1 MVYEKEVHDFLK
13 RDDNSRCMPGKAD
26 VKKSENIKRQTWI
39 LTDYLANLYMKFIA
53 ECPIIK
59 LSRATFCC
67 MRPIHILT
75 TTFISR
81 STCLCTKHQNM
92 FLLFKALRKQDKEV
106 PANPKTFAKEGL
118 AEEMLRNKLSDYVVF
133 SQWKKIQII
142 DKEKNN
148 LLLVS

>member
-1 MVYEKEVHDFLK
+1 MVYEKDVHDFLK

-26 VKKSENIKRQTWI
+26 VKKSENIKRQTRI

-92 FLLFKALRKQDKEV
+92 FLLFKPYGNKTKRYRQTQKHLQRKEQLKKCYETCC
-106 PANPKTFAKEGL
+106 PI
-118 AEEMLRNKLSDYVVF
+118 MLYFRSGRKY
-133 SQWKKIQII
+133 K
-142 DKEKNN
+142 
-148 LLLVS
+148 